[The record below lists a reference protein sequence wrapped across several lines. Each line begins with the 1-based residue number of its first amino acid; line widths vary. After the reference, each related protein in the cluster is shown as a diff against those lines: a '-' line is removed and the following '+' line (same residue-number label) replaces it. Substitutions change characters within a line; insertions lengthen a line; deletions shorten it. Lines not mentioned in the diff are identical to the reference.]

1 MQSYT
6 VEISGVGRL
15 TTSLSCEI
23 FTENSVLV
31 PLNKNIRNV
40 QADVIPENPKVSVIS
55 LLAEIL
61 PSVLPQNVSNLNQ
74 IKNLNS
80 LAHKAIEINNLQR
93 KSLEPLFI
101 FKVEFHFTV
110 MYISI
115 LLITL
120 TISIV
125 VVKFKN
131 QVIKMYSPEVA
142 DNIPNNEQVN
152 P

>member
-1 MQSYT
+1 
-6 VEISGVGRL
+6 VGRL
-15 TTSLSCEI
+15 TTSSSCEI

-40 QADVIPENPKVSVIS
+40 QADVTPENPKVSVIS

-101 FKVEFHFTV
+101 FKVELHFTF

-115 LLITL
+115 LIITL

>member
-1 MQSYT
+1 
-6 VEISGVGRL
+6 
-15 TTSLSCEI
+15 LSCEI
-23 FTENSVLV
+23 FTKNSVLE
-31 PLNKNIRNV
+31 PLNKNVRNV
-40 QADVIPENPKVSVIS
+40 QADIIPENPKVSVIS

-61 PSVLPQNVSNLNQ
+61 PSVLPQNVSNLNP

-101 FKVEFHFTV
+101 LKVEFHFTV